1 MILGETAGTSKPIQ
15 KAQEQTC
22 QTEWWSSVLLA
33 TRRILQMDES
43 GAGSWPVTDRDVS
56 NNAQV

>member
-1 MILGETAGTSKPIQ
+1 MILGETAGTSNPVQ

-22 QTEWWSSVLLA
+22 QSEWWSSVLPD

-43 GAGSWPVTDRDVS
+43 GAESWLVTDVGVGS
-56 NNAQV
+56 NA